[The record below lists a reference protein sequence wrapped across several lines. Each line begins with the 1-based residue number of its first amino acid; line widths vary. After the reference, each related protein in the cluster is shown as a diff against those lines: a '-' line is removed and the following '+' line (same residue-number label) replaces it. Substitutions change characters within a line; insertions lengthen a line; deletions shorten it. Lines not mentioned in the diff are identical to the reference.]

1 MSELPTHLDD
11 QFDNAL
17 AVVGMAG
24 RFPGAPSV
32 AEFWRN
38 VCAGV
43 ESVTFFSPE
52 ELAAAGVPESV
63 YSHPSYV
70 PAKARLD
77 GVELFDAEFFGF
89 NAHEAEMTDPQ
100 HRLFLECAWEAL
112 EDAAYD
118 PARFPGRIGVYAG
131 SSVNSYLLRAVA
143 ADPTLISDMSALM
156 ANEKDFLATRVA
168 YKFDLRGPAMTIQS
182 ACSTSL
188 VAIHQACQALL
199 AGECDMALAGGVGVR
214 AEEAEGYRHQDGMA
228 LSPDGHCRAFD
239 RAAAGTVNGS
249 GLAVVV
255 LRRLVDAVAAGDVVH
270 AVVRGSAVNNDG
282 GGKAGFTAPSAVGQ
296 AQVVADALAVA
307 GVSASSVGF
316 VEAHGTGTPLGD
328 PIEVAGLTRAFRVD
342 ADGVGF
348 CALGSVKTNVG
359 HLDAAAG
366 VAGFVKA
373 VLAVREGVV
382 PPTVHFREA
391 NPKLAL
397 ESSPFFVNGELVS
410 WPVVGVRR
418 AGVSALG
425 VGGTN
430 AHVVLEQPPAVGSV
444 SGGVRGWQ
452 VVVVSGRTPSAL
464 VEVGRR
470 VGGVLAGGRVG
481 LADVAYTLQVGRR
494 HFERRRAVVCRDAT
508 QAAAALT
515 GADPERLLTGRAG
528 DLPPALVFLFPGGG
542 SQYVG
547 MGRQLHATEPVFAE
561 HLDRCADLAA
571 PRLGYDL
578 REAVLAPDGDRRA
591 AEILDTTAG
600 RLTALFAVEY
610 ALAML
615 WQSWGV
621 RPEAMLGH
629 SSGEYVA
636 ACLAGVF
643 DLADAID
650 TVALRGQL
658 IDRLPGGAMLAV
670 SLPEEELAARLGPEL
685 SIAAVNAPGQCT
697 VSGLVEPVQELA
709 GRLAADGVDFRR
721 LHVQTLG
728 HSVAMEPVLD
738 EFRAHVAGLTL
749 REPSLSYV
757 SNVTGTWITPAEATD
772 PDYWVRH
779 LRGTVRFADGVRTLL
794 AGSADRMLVEVGPG
808 TVLGALVGA
817 NGDGAAPPVLPS
829 VRHPRDSQPDQAFL
843 LATLAR
849 LWESGVDVDWESF
862 AAGQSCRRV
871 SLPTYPFERRRYW
884 IDVPED
890 GPVPVQ
896 DDSVAL
902 RRAPEPVD
910 AGPTSLDVD
919 LGSTLHQRP
928 HLITEY
934 VAPRD
939 DLEES
944 IAAAWRELL
953 GFETVGVHDN
963 FFALGGSSLL
973 TTRLVTRLRE
983 RFAVDLPLEE
993 LFKAHTI
1000 AAQATIIRALQDTEP
1015 APGSD
1020 GTPSSAADS
1029 AGPDG
1034 AAR

>member
-1 MSELPTHLDD
+1 M
-11 QFDNAL
+11 
-17 AVVGMAG
+17 
-24 RFPGAPSV
+24 
-32 AEFWRN
+32 
-38 VCAGV
+38 
-43 ESVTFFSPE
+43 
-52 ELAAAGVPESV
+52 
-63 YSHPSYV
+63 
-70 PAKARLD
+70 
-77 GVELFDAEFFGF
+77 
-89 NAHEAEMTDPQ
+89 
-100 HRLFLECAWEAL
+100 
-112 EDAAYD
+112 
-118 PARFPGRIGVYAG
+118 
-131 SSVNSYLLRAVA
+131 
-143 ADPTLISDMSALM
+143 
-156 ANEKDFLATRVA
+156 
-168 YKFDLRGPAMTIQS
+168 
-182 ACSTSL
+182 
-188 VAIHQACQALL
+188 
-199 AGECDMALAGGVGVR
+199 
-214 AEEAEGYRHQDGMA
+214 
-228 LSPDGHCRAFD
+228 
-239 RAAAGTVNGS
+239 
-249 GLAVVV
+249 
-255 LRRLVDAVAAGDVVH
+255 
-270 AVVRGSAVNNDG
+270 
-282 GGKAGFTAPSAVGQ
+282 
-296 AQVVADALAVA
+296 
-307 GVSASSVGF
+307 
-316 VEAHGTGTPLGD
+316 
-328 PIEVAGLTRAFRVD
+328 
-342 ADGVGF
+342 
-348 CALGSVKTNVG
+348 KTNVG

-430 AHVVLEQPPAVGSV
+430 AHVVLEQPPAVGV
-444 SGGVRGWQ
+444 PVGGVRGWQ

-470 VGGVLAGGRVG
+470 VGGVLGAGEVG

-515 GADPERLLTGRAG
+515 APPTGTVDFRPGRKVA
-528 DLPPALVFLFPGGG
+528 FLFPGGG

-547 MGRQLHATEPVFAE
+547 MGRQLYATEPVFAE
-561 HLDRCADLAA
+561 HLDRCADLALA
-571 PRLGYDL
+571 RLGFDL
-578 REAVLAPDGDRRA
+578 RDVVRAPDGDRA
-591 AEILDTTAG
+591 VQEFLGTSAG
-600 RLTALFAVEY
+600 VTTALFAVEY

-621 RPEAMLGH
+621 RPDAMLGH

-670 SLPEEELAARLGPEL
+670 SLPEEELAALLGPEL

-709 GRLAADGVDFRR
+709 DRLAADGVDFRR

-738 EFRAHVAGLTL
+738 EFRAHVAGLTM

-928 HLITEY
+928 HLTTEY

-953 GFETVGVHDN
+953 GFEIVGVHDN

-1000 AAQATIIRALQDTEP
+1000 AAQATIIRALQDAEP
-1015 APGSD
+1015 APGSDGGDPDGRRSPGAD
-1020 GTPSSAADS
+1020 GTPSSAADG

>member
-1 MSELPTHLDD
+1 
-11 QFDNAL
+11 
-17 AVVGMAG
+17 
-24 RFPGAPSV
+24 
-32 AEFWRN
+32 
-38 VCAGV
+38 
-43 ESVTFFSPE
+43 
-52 ELAAAGVPESV
+52 
-63 YSHPSYV
+63 
-70 PAKARLD
+70 
-77 GVELFDAEFFGF
+77 
-89 NAHEAEMTDPQ
+89 
-100 HRLFLECAWEAL
+100 
-112 EDAAYD
+112 
-118 PARFPGRIGVYAG
+118 
-131 SSVNSYLLRAVA
+131 
-143 ADPTLISDMSALM
+143 
-156 ANEKDFLATRVA
+156 
-168 YKFDLRGPAMTIQS
+168 
-182 ACSTSL
+182 
-188 VAIHQACQALL
+188 
-199 AGECDMALAGGVGVR
+199 
-214 AEEAEGYRHQDGMA
+214 
-228 LSPDGHCRAFD
+228 
-239 RAAAGTVNGS
+239 
-249 GLAVVV
+249 
-255 LRRLVDAVAAGDVVH
+255 
-270 AVVRGSAVNNDG
+270 
-282 GGKAGFTAPSAVGQ
+282 
-296 AQVVADALAVA
+296 
-307 GVSASSVGF
+307 
-316 VEAHGTGTPLGD
+316 
-328 PIEVAGLTRAFRVD
+328 
-342 ADGVGF
+342 
-348 CALGSVKTNVG
+348 
-359 HLDAAAG
+359 
-366 VAGFVKA
+366 
-373 VLAVREGVV
+373 
-382 PPTVHFREA
+382 
-391 NPKLAL
+391 
-397 ESSPFFVNGELVS
+397 
-410 WPVVGVRR
+410 
-418 AGVSALG
+418 
-425 VGGTN
+425 
-430 AHVVLEQPPAVGSV
+430 
-444 SGGVRGWQ
+444 GWQ

-470 VGGVLAGGRVG
+470 VGQVLADGRVG
-481 LADVAYTLQVGRR
+481 LADVAFTLQVGRR

-515 GADPERLLTGRAG
+515 TPPTAAVDFRPGRKVA
-528 DLPPALVFLFPGGG
+528 FLFPGGG

-547 MGRQLHATEPVFAE
+547 MGRQLYATEPVFAE

-571 PRLGYDL
+571 PRLGFDL
-578 REAVLAPDGDRRA
+578 RDVVRAPDGDRA
-591 AEILDTTAG
+591 VQEFLGTSAG
-600 RLTALFAVEY
+600 VTTALFAVEY
-610 ALAML
+610 ALARL

-621 RPEAMLGH
+621 HPDAMLGH

-643 DLADAID
+643 DLAEAID

-670 SLPEEELAARLGPEL
+670 SLPEDELAARLGPEL

-709 GRLAADGVDFRR
+709 DRLAADGVDFRR

-749 REPSLSYV
+749 REPTQSYV

-772 PDYWVRH
+772 PGYWVRH
-779 LRGTVRFADGVRTLL
+779 LRGTVRFADGVQTLL

-817 NGDGAAPPVLPS
+817 NGDGAPPVLPS

-849 LWESGVDVDWESF
+849 LWESGVDVDWEAF
-862 AAGQSCRRV
+862 AAGQPCRRV

-928 HLITEY
+928 HLTTEY

-1000 AAQATIIRALQDTEP
+1000 AAQATIIRALQDGAPATGADGAP
-1015 APGSD
+1015 APGAHD
-1020 GTPSSAADS
+1020 GE
-1029 AGPDG
+1029 PDG